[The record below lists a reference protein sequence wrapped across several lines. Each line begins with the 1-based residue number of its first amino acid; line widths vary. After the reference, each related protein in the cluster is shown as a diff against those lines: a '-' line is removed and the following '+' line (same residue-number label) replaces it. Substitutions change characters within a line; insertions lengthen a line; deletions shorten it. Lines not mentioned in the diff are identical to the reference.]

1 MKTKILLALMAAV
14 LFAGCTTPP
23 PADKEVFTSRNDLG
37 PSIDLIKD
45 NELDSGKDPTE
56 LLWLNGSR
64 VREGAWGGKY
74 YLEVRYE
81 GSPAVGFLDIGPGE
95 TLELTIDGKA
105 KRFSGSG
112 SLNTREITSART
124 YVENAIYPVTVDDF
138 RAIAKAKTVEVRVTG
153 KSRTL
158 YRAFK
163 PENLRKFK
171 DFVVSYLGGF

>member
-1 MKTKILLALMAAV
+1 MKTKILLTLAAV
-14 LFAGCTTPP
+14 MVLAGCATPP
-23 PADKEVFTSRNDLG
+23 PNKEVYTSRNDLG
-37 PSIDLIKD
+37 PTIDLIAD

-56 LLWLNGSR
+56 LLWLNASR

-95 TLELTIDGKA
+95 TLEVTIDGRQ
-105 KRFSGSG
+105 KRFVGSG
-112 SLNTREITSART
+112 SLNTRDITSAKT
-124 YVENAIYPVTVDDF
+124 YVENAIYPATVEDF

-153 KSRTL
+153 KSRTV

-163 PENLRKFK
+163 PENIQKFK
-171 DFVVSYLGGF
+171 NFVLSYLGGF